1 MGQTVLDFHS
11 IYSTYALEFNTR
23 KKTENLVMSKGM
35 DRKLTIGVFFE
46 WRRSF
51 LGKIRT
57 RCVFLFNFIFLK
69 ANK

>member
-35 DRKLTIGVFFE
+35 DRKLTIGVFFWME
-46 WRRSF
+46 MQFAGEDKDKVCVSF
-51 LGKIRT
+51 
-57 RCVFLFNFIFLK
+57 
-69 ANK
+69 